1 MSEGLRR
8 KSVRV
13 IVSCGF
19 FLGVLCASAG
29 CNRTD
34 DEANGL
40 VVFAAAS
47 LRDVVTEIGREY
59 EQQTGTPIVFNFAG
73 SNALARQI
81 EAAPVADVFLS
92 ANPRWVDFIEQRGLV
107 AVGSRIDFASNR
119 LVVIAHRDYPHGI
132 DGLRYFAELP
142 FKYLAL
148 ANPEA
153 VPAGIYARSELESRK
168 VGDGTLW
175 DRISDRI
182 VPTLDVRAA
191 MGLVAADPEIIGIV
205 YATDVASSKED
216 RILHTIMASGITG
229 VTLHVDKGYH
239 AMGMVAEPYLAPNPT
254 GEPKK
259 EG

>member
-1 MSEGLRR
+1 MSESLSRKFVRTIVCCGLL
-8 KSVRV
+8 
-13 IVSCGF
+13 
-19 FLGVLCASAG
+19 LGMLSATSG
-29 CNRTD
+29 CNRTS
-34 DEANGL
+34 DEANDPTGL

-73 SNALARQI
+73 SNTLARQI
-81 EAAPVADVFLS
+81 EAAPAADVFLS
-92 ANPRWVDFIEQRGLV
+92 ANPRWVDFIEQRDLV
-107 AVGSRIDFASNR
+107 AAGSRIDIASNR
-119 LVVIAHRDYPHGI
+119 LVVIAHRDYPHTI

-153 VPAGIYARSELESRK
+153 VPAGMYARAELESRK

-191 MGLVAADPEIIGIV
+191 LGLPER
-205 YATDVASSKED
+205 E
-216 RILHTIMASGITG
+216 
-229 VTLHVDKGYH
+229 
-239 AMGMVAEPYLAPNPT
+239 E
-254 GEPKK
+254 E
-259 EG
+259 